1 MEGCGYR
8 DLFVEF
14 EALGVQI
21 VGVGFGPTVANA
33 SWVQSEGF
41 QYEVWN
47 DLNKT
52 LSLHYGAVSSPLE
65 FIPQRITRLLDSDG
79 TLIVEYNNVQVNGH
93 PQQVLDDCKAIF
105 GDQ

>member
-1 MEGCGYR
+1 M
-8 DLFVEF
+8 
-14 EALGVQI
+14 QI

-33 SWVQSEGF
+33 NWVEKEGY

-52 LSLHYGAVSSPLE
+52 LALHYGAINSPLE
-65 FIPQRITRLLDSDG
+65 FIPKRITRLLDANG
-79 TLIVEYNNVQVNGH
+79 NVIVEYEDVQVSGH

-105 GDQ
+105 GGQ